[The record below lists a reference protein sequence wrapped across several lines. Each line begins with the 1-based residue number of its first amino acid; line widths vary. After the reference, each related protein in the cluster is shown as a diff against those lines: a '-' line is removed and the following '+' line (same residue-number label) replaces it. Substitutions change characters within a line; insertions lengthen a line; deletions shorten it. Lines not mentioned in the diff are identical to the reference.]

1 MAINCYGICG
11 DADNDGD
18 PGHTSTQLQAKG
30 GQDNPNFAGSESC
43 AIALDF
49 GSTTSATPDGTY
61 DFMIGY
67 PNTQPSDSDRFP
79 DGSNMCS
86 TTFDTSCFGL
96 YLADQVSG
104 VLLSGI
110 SLTRADRPI

>member
-1 MAINCYGICG
+1 VCFFA
-11 DADNDGD
+11 
-18 PGHTSTQLQAKG
+18 QARG
-30 GQDNPNFAGSESC
+30 GQDNPNFASSESC

-49 GSTTSATPDGTY
+49 GSTSSAAPDGIF

-67 PNTQPSDSDRFP
+67 PNAQPSDSDRFP

-96 YLADQVSG
+96 YLADQVSAVHG
-104 VLLSGI
+104 V
-110 SLTRADRPI
+110 